1 MLETEFY
8 CFNTS
13 AYYRDCNPLLWFI
26 ILKDVVRPYHPSLRK
41 EKHTDRNSLLA
52 ENQCPSLKP
61 LWKTMAEIR
70 IEFLG
75 TASREAAIKV
85 TDVISAP
92 SSQCVNLAAS
102 FIKGYESKLEE
113 KDKVLEIKI
122 DGGFSESIGY
132 YQMHEQFKTS
142 FAECGYRIDKT
153 YETFYKKCPK
163 NSNYETSAE
172 INDRLMET
180 VKSIR
185 TKYAD
190 STSRTVAIFVDG
202 TLQPA
207 LEFLIT
213 EPPTTL
219 EIHILKALHVN
230 KKIVKVDSQSWV
242 LRWESTPMMW
252 FILVEDDGFPVLRLR
267 EGKNEASE
275 RDFQSMTAVERKS
288 CVMGQASQIEHF
300 NISEVICAPSIK
312 CIVAA
317 DSFINGFQCEKKDEI
332 KGLNIKIDGGLSST
346 AECYY
351 LHKEFRSLVVER
363 GYDVDETY
371 ESSVERPTKCKEDP
385 YVDLDSRLSAALKFM
400 RRKYSDSE
408 DKVVTVF
415 VDKCLGSVLRSAARR
430 SRMSENF
437 EMFDSIVYCWDSVQL
452 MCFVYVKDV
461 DIPPRYVG
469 KVGRQSQGSSG
480 PIMTG
485 IESSSVLMGAEIVEM
500 PYNVTNV
507 ISAPNFKCLAA
518 AAAFISG
525 YQGPVKVGQNALNIK
540 IDGGLSLTNAAFE
553 MHEKFQSLV
562 AESGYNIDKTYNLE
576 TRVEATLESL
586 RKTFPGTWKDAVAIF
601 VEKPL
606 QIVLEIITINDPVP
620 SEIYASAGKPD
631 TDLNK
636 HGEMQLRL
644 F

>member
-1 MLETEFY
+1 MLETQFY
-8 CFNTS
+8 CFTTS

-26 ILKDVVRPYHPSLRK
+26 IHKDVARPYHPSLR
-41 EKHTDRNSLLA
+41 EA

-61 LWKTMAEIR
+61 MCKAMAEMR

-75 TASREAAIKV
+75 TASCEAAIKV

-142 FAECGYRIDKT
+142 FVECGYRIDKT

-190 STSRTVAIFVDG
+190 STSRTVAIFVDA
-202 TLQPA
+202 TLQSA

-219 EIHILKALHVN
+219 EIHILKALHA
-230 KKIVKVDSQSWV
+230 K
-242 LRWESTPMMW
+242 
-252 FILVEDDGFPVLRLR
+252 
-267 EGKNEASE
+267 
-275 RDFQSMTAVERKS
+275 
-288 CVMGQASQIEHF
+288 
-300 NISEVICAPSIK
+300 
-312 CIVAA
+312 
-317 DSFINGFQCEKKDEI
+317 
-332 KGLNIKIDGGLSST
+332 
-346 AECYY
+346 
-351 LHKEFRSLVVER
+351 
-363 GYDVDETY
+363 
-371 ESSVERPTKCKEDP
+371 
-385 YVDLDSRLSAALKFM
+385 
-400 RRKYSDSE
+400 
-408 DKVVTVF
+408 
-415 VDKCLGSVLRSAARR
+415 
-430 SRMSENF
+430 MSENYF
-437 EMFDSIVYCWDSVQL
+437 QMFDSIVYCWDSVQL

-485 IESSSVLMGAEIVEM
+485 IESSSVLMGAEIVDM

-562 AESGYNIDKTYNLE
+562 AESGYNIDKTYKKAGYGSEQAWRNATATLLTLWYSIGILRKCCEDDNPNLCVDAKSDQE
-576 TRVEATLESL
+576 NVWNSSSLAMAERKSYAMGRAARYAQYHITDVICAPSFKCVNVADNFIRGFECGNKDEMKKLKIKINGGLSSTVECYYLYKEFRSLAVERGYRVDATYEGSVEWPGDKIIDPYVNLLWRINAIVQSLMMEYTGIREQMVAVFVDKSVESVLTRVTVG
-586 RKTFPGTWKDAVAIF
+586 P
-601 VEKPL
+601 PL
-606 QIVLEIITINDPVP
+606 PFIMHVPPIPEDLKVMLKSKYSTILLLLADNL
-620 SEIYASAGKPD
+620 SGS
-631 TDLNK
+631 NS
-636 HGEMQLRL
+636 
-644 F
+644 

>member
-26 ILKDVVRPYHPSLRK
+26 ILKDVVRPHHPSLR
-41 EKHTDRNSLLA
+41 EA

-61 LWKTMAEIR
+61 LCKTMAEMR

-75 TASREAAIKV
+75 TASCEAAIKV

-142 FAECGYRIDKT
+142 FVECGYHIDKT

-190 STSRTVAIFVDG
+190 STSRTVAIFVDA
-202 TLQPA
+202 TLQSA

-219 EIHILKALHVN
+219 EIHILKALHAN

-275 RDFQSMTAVERKS
+275 RNFQSMTAVERKS

-346 AECYY
+346 VECYY
-351 LHKEFRSLVVER
+351 LHKEFRSLVVEH

-385 YVDLDSRLSAALKFM
+385 YVDLDSRLSAVLKFM

-415 VDKCLGSVLRSAARR
+415 VDKCLESVLRSAARR
-430 SRMSENF
+430 SR
-437 EMFDSIVYCWDSVQL
+437 L
-452 MCFVYVKDV
+452 KVKLHV
-461 DIPPRYVG
+461 P
-469 KVGRQSQGSSG
+469 
-480 PIMTG
+480 
-485 IESSSVLMGAEIVEM
+485 
-500 PYNVTNV
+500 
-507 ISAPNFKCLAA
+507 
-518 AAAFISG
+518 
-525 YQGPVKVGQNALNIK
+525 
-540 IDGGLSLTNAAFE
+540 
-553 MHEKFQSLV
+553 
-562 AESGYNIDKTYNLE
+562 
-576 TRVEATLESL
+576 
-586 RKTFPGTWKDAVAIF
+586 AV
-601 VEKPL
+601 
-606 QIVLEIITINDPVP
+606 
-620 SEIYASAGKPD
+620 
-631 TDLNK
+631 
-636 HGEMQLRL
+636 
-644 F
+644 